1 VLAGTL
7 ASGCAPQENAGE
19 AIVRL
24 PPPVYCYRTLAE
36 ADCFASPRAGVAYRL
51 IASQ

>member
-24 PPPVYCYRTLAE
+24 PPRVYCSGRVAV
-36 ADCFASPRAGVAYRL
+36 ADCFAAPLAGAAYRL
-51 IASQ
+51 IAYK